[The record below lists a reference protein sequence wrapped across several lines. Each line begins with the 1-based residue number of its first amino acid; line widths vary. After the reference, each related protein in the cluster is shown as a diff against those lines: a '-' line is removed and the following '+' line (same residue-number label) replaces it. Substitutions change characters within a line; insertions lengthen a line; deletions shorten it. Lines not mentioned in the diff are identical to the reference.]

1 MTKKIS
7 KKNRN
12 KITKKSLKLRGGKPL
27 FRNIT
32 QVNINT
38 DNTLRTAFGFNGG
51 PVFITSIT
59 LIAGPS
65 FYNYF
70 YLLNLN
76 NNNNNFITNINVD
89 NNPVHSNP
97 NNIVVKMCLISNH
110 EIMYGNQSTRTSV
123 DFRNECQIQYN
134 IFTSS
139 CLPGANSLTPGIV
152 HAEILNNDVS
162 INTLQNFR
170 NITAGNNNDAN
181 AINTFNLLINTLQ
194 ANNTWRL
201 AIVYMEYFPNSINL
215 LSAIQQ
221 VLNNNFQQ
229 LCLRNMYRWALLRC
243 AHVSG
248 IFHRDFHLGNA
259 LYSQMNAPGFF
270 HDQDPNGQLVPVNE
284 SIQIIDWSY
293 TFNDQPLSNA
303 VRQLFNDMRLHI
315 QNAAN
320 ANQFTQNLNN
330 SNNIGRGDPNYAILN
345 AQIHN
350 IFTNWLNLGNIN
362 LPPYQW
368 VTSNLPNEE
377 IDSHMIM
384 YYENRYLL
392 GRRLVNA
399 NTYGTVIQPPD
410 LNIMNTLLNL
420 N

>member
-1 MTKKIS
+1 MTKKVS
-7 KKNRN
+7 RKNRN
-12 KITKKSLKLRGGKPL
+12 KIAKKSLKLHGGKPL

-32 QVNINT
+32 EVNNT
-38 DNTLRTAFGFNGG
+38 SNQSLRTAFGFNGG
-51 PVFITSIT
+51 PGFITSIT
-59 LIAGPS
+59 LIGGPS
-65 FYNYF
+65 FYNFF
-70 YLLNLN
+70 YLFNFN
-76 NNNNNFITNINVD
+76 NINNSLTNINLD
-89 NNPVHSNP
+89 NNPVYSNA
-97 NNIVVKMCLISNH
+97 NNLVLKMCLISND
-110 EIMYGNQSTRTSV
+110 EIMYGNQSTKILV

-152 HAEILNNDVS
+152 HAEILNNNVS

-170 NITAGNNNDAN
+170 NITAGNNNDLA

-201 AIVYMEYFPNSINL
+201 AIVYMDFVPNSINIQL
-215 LSAIQQ
+215 AILQI
-221 VLNNNFQQ
+221 NNNFQQ

-248 IFHRDFHLGNA
+248 IFHSDFHLGNG

-270 HDQDPNGQLVPVNE
+270 HDQLPNGQLVPVNE
-284 SIQIIDWSY
+284 SIQIIDWSR

-320 ANQFTQNLNN
+320 ANQFTQNFNN
-330 SNNIGRGDPNYAILN
+330 SNNIGRGHPNYPILN

-362 LPPYQW
+362 LLPYQW
-368 VTSNLPNEE
+368 VISNLPDEQ

-399 NTYGTVIQPPD
+399 NTYNTVIRPPD
-410 LNIMNTLLNL
+410 QNIMNTLLNL